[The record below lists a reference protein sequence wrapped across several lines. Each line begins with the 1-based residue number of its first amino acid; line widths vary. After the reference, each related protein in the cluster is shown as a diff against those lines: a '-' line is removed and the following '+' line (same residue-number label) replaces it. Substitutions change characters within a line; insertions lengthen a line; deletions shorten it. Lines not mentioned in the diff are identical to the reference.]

1 MKRTLL
7 AFSAVLVLGT
17 GGPAPAQT
25 VTGTILGV
33 VSDAGGGVIS
43 QAQVLI
49 TEENTG
55 LKRRLETDNLG
66 GYLATFLPVGT
77 YTVTIEKPGFRK
89 ATFTGTILQVDAQVR
104 LDIVLEVGAVNQE
117 VTIAGAA
124 PLLQTE
130 DASLGDVIDTRTA
143 QTLPLNGKDVL
154 QLATRTPGVDNAGL
168 LGNGLSVNG
177 GRGDFNNY
185 LVDGTSDSSRFDGS
199 VVIRP
204 NLDAIQ
210 EFKVQT
216 STYSAEFGFAGNGQI
231 NLVTKGGVNRLHGSA
246 YEFLRNRNLDA
257 RNSVDPAGGAPSFK
271 QNQFGGT
278 FGGRIRKDKTFF
290 FVDYEGLRIRQS
302 STIQSRIPTKEMQS
316 GNFQGLQSSF
326 DVLTDNAATG
336 AVQQFAGNQIPSA
349 RISKVA
355 SGLNQYYPSPNLNDP
370 RLNYINT
377 TGRYSNS
384 DEFAVRID
392 HQLRANNQLFVRY
405 NYNDAQSFS
414 HAALPVLGTYNAPR
428 PQLSTVSD
436 THLFSP
442 RVINELRVGFNRYRS
457 AQESARTNKDNVAG
471 KLGIGG
477 VSTDPLDFGFP
488 AVSIPPD

>member
-1 MKRTLL
+1 MKRAL
-7 AFSAVLVLGT
+7 AALSAAVILVT
-17 GGPAPAQT
+17 SVPAPAQT

-43 QAQVLI
+43 QAQVVI

-55 LKRRLETDNLG
+55 LKRQLATDNLG

-89 ATFTGTILQVDAQVR
+89 ATFTGTVLQVDQQVR
-104 LDIVLEVGAVNQE
+104 LDVSLEVGAVNQE
-117 VTIAGAA
+117 VTVAGAA

-130 DASLGDVIDTRTA
+130 DASLGDVIDTKQA
-143 QTLPLNGKDVL
+143 VTLPLNGRDFL
-154 QLATRTPGVDNAGL
+154 QLATLTPGVDNQGL

-231 NLVTKGGVNRLHGSA
+231 NLVTKSGANRFHGSA
-246 YEFLRNRNLDA
+246 YEFLRNRKLDA
-257 RNSVDPAGGAPSFK
+257 RNFFDPPGGAPSFK

-278 FGGRIRKDKTFF
+278 LGGPLRKKKTFF
-290 FVDYEGLRIRQS
+290 FVDYEGLRVRQS
-302 STIQSRIPTKEMQS
+302 STIQSRIPTKDMLN
-316 GNFQGLQSSF
+316 GNFQGLQSIF
-326 DVLTDNAATG
+326 DVLTFNAATG
-336 AVQQFAGNQIPSA
+336 TVQQFPGNQMPSG
-349 RISKVA
+349 RISEAAGAV
-355 SGLNQYYPSPNLNDP
+355 NQYYPSPNLNDP

-377 TGRYSNS
+377 NGRYSNS
-384 DEFAVRID
+384 ADFAVRID
-392 HQLRANNQLFVRY
+392 HRLRANNQLFVR
-405 NYNDAQSFS
+405 
-414 HAALPVLGTYNAPR
+414 
-428 PQLSTVSD
+428 
-436 THLFSP
+436 
-442 RVINELRVGFNRYRS
+442 
-457 AQESARTNKDNVAG
+457 
-471 KLGIGG
+471 
-477 VSTDPLDFGFP
+477 
-488 AVSIPPD
+488 